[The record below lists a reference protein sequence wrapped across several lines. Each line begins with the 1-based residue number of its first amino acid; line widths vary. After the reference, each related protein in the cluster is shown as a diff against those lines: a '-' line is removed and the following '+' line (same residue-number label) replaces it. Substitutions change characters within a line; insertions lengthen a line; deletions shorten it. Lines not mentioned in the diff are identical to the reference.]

1 MVRYGDVALIA
12 SMIQDD
18 LLATSLRQIFLSPF
32 SSGRDG
38 GASLRHTLRAYF
50 AAERN
55 VSSAAAALG
64 VTRQTV
70 SNRLRVIEETLGRPL
85 GVWATEIEA
94 ALQMEELA
102 PDTYTGRIGSS

>member
-1 MVRYGDVALIA
+1 
-12 SMIQDD
+12 
-18 LLATSLRQIFLSPF
+18 
-32 SSGRDG
+32 
-38 GASLRHTLRAYF
+38 LRHTLRAYF

-70 SNRLRVIEETLGRPL
+70 TNRLRVIEETLDRPL

-94 ALQMEELA
+94 ALRMEELA
-102 PDTYTGRIGSS
+102 PDIYTGRVGSA